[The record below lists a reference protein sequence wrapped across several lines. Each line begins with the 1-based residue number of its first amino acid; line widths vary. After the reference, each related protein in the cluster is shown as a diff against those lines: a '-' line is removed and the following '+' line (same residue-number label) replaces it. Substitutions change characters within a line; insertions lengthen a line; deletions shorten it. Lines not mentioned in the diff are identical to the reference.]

1 MNESDCT
8 TSLRAV
14 VGREIQIFRMRGFL
28 LEYGL
33 LEFERFDHFGSPHHI
48 PEEEPGSAIHVAVC
62 ELGPSR
68 IPPKPVIL

>member
-1 MNESDCT
+1 
-8 TSLRAV
+8 
-14 VGREIQIFRMRGFL
+14 MRGFL